1 MSDMAIDPNAKIRIA
16 DPFGTAQQNVAGGSS
31 DGKVKDKTQAIVRDV
46 ASLIQET
53 ITVTTSTPSQTRETT
68 GASAK
73 TGVPVLDD
81 PEDLKAIQQD
91 LERLVAFLQLDND
104 QRQSELARSRIDSLQ
119 SRIDKQHSDRLG
131 KIDESIKAAK
141 KAEEAAKASRILGW
155 LGALFAV
162 IAAVVVTVV
171 TGGAAAAFAITGAA
185 LAVTQL
191 VLSETGAADK
201 IVDAMAK
208 SMEKTFGLNKQD
220 AKAWAAGIYSATF
233 VVASLISAGAGI
245 GLSASAAAKAAADA
259 AKAATDVMS
268 TTARVALFASQ
279 LANVALGIGGAV
291 TGGITAKMNYDATN
305 ASADVNE
312 VNRYIAIIQQMLEET
327 EEELEQIMNQI
338 QALFSQLVDI
348 ITSKTETGNLIVE
361 NMNQMI

>member
-16 DPFGTAQQNVAGGSS
+16 DPFGTAPQNVAGGSS

-46 ASLIQET
+46 ASLIQTT

-259 AKAATDVMS
+259 IS

-291 TGGITAKMNYDATN
+291 TGGVTAKMNYDATN